1 MKTPYYSTRI
11 TSVKKEIILID
22 VWDFI
27 VYIKP
32 MAGLL
37 VRKLDKIIP
46 GKERKIVWE
55 NFLSLST
62 LQAINYLLPL
72 IFLPYVIRIIG
83 PEKFGL
89 IAFAQACMQY
99 FIILTDYGFSLSATR
114 EIALAKEQ
122 PDRIKEIFSAVL
134 ATKIVL
140 AAFSFLILLAVI
152 HFVPR
157 FKSDHMV
164 YIYSFGAVIGSTLFP
179 LWYFQGMERMKYIA
193 KLNIIGGIIFAAGI
207 FLFVDGPSNYLL
219 IPLFYS
225 IVSIATGI
233 AGLYIAFRKFSV
245 TFSFQRYADIKQQ
258 LKAGWNIFSSSVA
271 INAYTSTRIFAVG
284 LLTTNT
290 VTGYYSI
297 AERIAAII
305 QTFPL
310 ASFSQALFPR
320 LTKIYLHNR
329 KKAFRMMKK
338 IQAFTT
344 TCFLV
349 SLPVAYLSAPWVIMA
364 VAGKP
369 YAEAII
375 TLRLLILSI
384 LFIGANAFKIQFLMV
399 CGRTA
404 SYALIHVIMAAV
416 GMPLIFVMI
425 RYFSY
430 VGAAAATILIE
441 GGIFLLTAKRIH
453 DITGHP
459 RRPSQWRLLK
469 E

>member
-1 MKTPYYSTRI
+1 MKNFL
-11 TSVKKEIILID
+11 VKTLNK
-22 VWDFI
+22 I
-27 VYIKP
+27 VP
-32 MAGLL
+32 
-37 VRKLDKIIP
+37 R
-46 GKERKIVWE
+46 KERMIVWE

-62 LQAINYLLPL
+62 LQAINYLLPIL
-72 IFLPYVIRIIG
+72 FLPYLIRIIG

-114 EIALAKEQ
+114 EIALVRER
-122 PDRIKEIFSAVL
+122 PDKVKEIFSAVL
-134 ATKIVL
+134 VTKILL
-140 AAFSFLILLAVI
+140 AAVSFLILLAVLRFI
-152 HFVPR
+152 PR
-157 FKSDHMV
+157 FKNDHLV
-164 YIYSFGAVIGSTLFP
+164 YIYSFGSVIGSTLFP
-179 LWYFQGMERMKYIA
+179 VWYFQGMERMKYITE
-193 KLNIIGGIIFAAGI
+193 LNILGGLMFAIGI
-207 FLFVDGPSNYLL
+207 FVFVDGPSDYLL

-245 TFSFQRYADIKQQ
+245 TFIFQRYADIKKQ

-271 INAYTSTRIFAVG
+271 INAYTSMRIFAVG

-297 AERIAAII
+297 AEKIAGII

-329 KKAFRMMKK
+329 RKAFRMMKK

-344 TCFLV
+344 ACFLIT
-349 SLPVAYLSAPWVIMA
+349 LPFAYAAAPWIIMVI
-364 VAGKP
+364 AGKP
-369 YAEAII
+369 YPDAVI
-375 TLRLLILSI
+375 TLRMLILSI
-384 LFIGANAFKIQFLMV
+384 LFIGANAFKVQFLVV

-404 SYALIHVIMAAV
+404 SYALIHVIMAAI
-416 GMPLIFVMI
+416 GMPLIFIMI
-425 RYFSY
+425 WYFSY
-430 VGAAAATILIE
+430 AGAATATVIIE

-453 DITGHP
+453 DITLHP
-459 RRPSQWRLLK
+459 RRPSQR
-469 E
+469 